1 MQSNKRHKEE
11 LKTQCNSEMKL
22 LLEFGIVR
30 EDCIKEVGLEKLE
43 GFERENEWGG
53 NFSLG
58 KAFTTEVG
66 ILMAYVEVVRRNT

>member
-30 EDCIKEVGLEKLE
+30 EDCIKEVGPEKLE
-43 GFERENEWGG
+43 GFEREN
-53 NFSLG
+53 
-58 KAFTTEVG
+58 
-66 ILMAYVEVVRRNT
+66 